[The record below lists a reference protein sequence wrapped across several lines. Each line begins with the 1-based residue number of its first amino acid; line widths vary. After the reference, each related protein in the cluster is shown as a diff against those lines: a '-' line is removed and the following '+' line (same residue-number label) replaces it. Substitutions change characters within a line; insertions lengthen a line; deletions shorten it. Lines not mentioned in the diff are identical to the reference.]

1 MITKL
6 IVSLS
11 LPLVLFG
18 YSGSGFAETIRIG
31 AFNDL
36 SGATAD
42 IGRDYAMGIVEAVRF
57 VNDKGGVN
65 GKRIE
70 LHQYDYGYR
79 VPEVR
84 AKYKRFK
91 RIGVVAVL
99 GWHMVDTDALSAD
112 TGQDQLP
119 YLPAFFAADLTNPK
133 LSPYHLFAG
142 SDDSSNA
149 RAALTAWFDD
159 IWPQKADYGNRRP
172 RVQFVYMFASRE
184 IRAHIQAVKDQ
195 ADLFGFNIGPDV
207 DVSIFATDT
216 RRQVKAVQRF
226 QPDFVW
232 HGNTSLSVAATL
244 RAAAASGLRADH
256 MVHSWAFDENLIRLA
271 GKAAEGVM
279 GASVCAYYAE
289 DSPLMDVVK
298 LYGKRYHPGVP
309 ATRRTIRTTQA
320 WANVLALRE
329 ALARADSSAVL
340 TGEWVMKKGF
350 ETFDG
355 FDVGLRVSP
364 LTYTAEDHRAS
375 GQVNIYRIENQQFVF
390 VTKIDLKGRWPEK
403 WAKDWLGW

>member
-1 MITKL
+1 MISYL
-6 IVSLS
+6 IFSFLAILILLS
-11 LPLVLFG
+11 H
-18 YSGSGFAETIRIG
+18 SAASIAQTIRIG

-42 IGRDYAMGIVEAVRF
+42 IGRDYARGIFEAVRF
-57 VNDKGGVN
+57 VNDDGGIN
-65 GKRIE
+65 GKQLE
-70 LHQYDYGYR
+70 LHQYDFGYR

-84 AKYKRFK
+84 AKYKYFK

-99 GWHMVDTDALSAD
+99 GWHIVDTDALAD
-112 TGQDQLP
+112 ASVVDKMP
-119 YLPAFFAADLTNPK
+119 YLPASVAADLTNPTF
-133 LSPYHLFAG
+133 SPYHLFAG
-142 SDDSSNA
+142 SDDSTNA

-159 IWPQKADYGNRRP
+159 IWPQKADYGTRRP
-172 RVQFVYMFASRE
+172 RAQFIYMIASEE
-184 IRAHIQAVKDQ
+184 IRGHIQAVKDQ
-195 ADLFGFNIGPDV
+195 AELFGFNIGPDLNI
-207 DVSIFATDT
+207 SIFATDT
-216 RRQVKAVQRF
+216 RHQVEAMQRF

-244 RAAAASGLRADH
+244 RNAEASGLTADH

-279 GASVCAYYAE
+279 GPSACAYYAE
-289 DSPLMDVVK
+289 DTQLMDVVK
-298 LYGKRYHPGVP
+298 LYGKRYHPGIP
-309 ATRRTIRTTQA
+309 ARRRSIRSTQA

-329 ALARADSSAVL
+329 ALIRADSTGTL
-340 TGEWVMKKGF
+340 TGEQIMKKGF

-364 LTYTAEDHRAS
+364 LTYTAEDHRAT
-375 GQVNIYRIENQQFVF
+375 GQVNIYRIENRQFKF
-390 VTKIDLKGRWPEK
+390 MTKIDLKDRWPEK